1 MLVKSLILSRWDG
14 DKIKTKLSKQ
24 NNIHLKKL
32 INFQLVG
39 DNKINNNLK
48 SNKMFNSS
56 HNLMDL
62 LKIKL

>member
-1 MLVKSLILSRWDG
+1 MLVKSLILFRWDG

-48 SNKMFNSS
+48 SNKMSNSS